1 MQIILQEDVEK
12 LGTRGEIVTV
22 AAGYARNYLLP
33 RKLALPASGGNMKR
47 LEKIRTVLAKKT
59 ASERDVA
66 QKQAETLN
74 GVVLTLTRKAGEN
87 DQLFGSVT
95 SADLAEALAA
105 QGHEVDKRKIQ
116 LAEPIKVLGEYE
128 APVKLHR
135 EVTAQIKV
143 VVKREGEAEKKA

>member
-1 MQIILQEDVEK
+1 
-12 LGTRGEIVTV
+12 
-22 AAGYARNYLLP
+22 
-33 RKLALPASGGNMKR
+33 
-47 LEKIRTVLAKKT
+47 VLAKKT

-143 VVKREGEAEKKA
+143 IVKREGEAEKKA